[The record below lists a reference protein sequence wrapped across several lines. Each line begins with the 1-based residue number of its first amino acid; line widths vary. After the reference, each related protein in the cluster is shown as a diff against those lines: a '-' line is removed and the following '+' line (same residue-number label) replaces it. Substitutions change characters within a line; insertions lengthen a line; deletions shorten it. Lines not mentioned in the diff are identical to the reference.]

1 MSLQVLEQGTA
12 VVDPK
17 AVAFDVDGVLADT
30 MGLFLR
36 IASEEYRID
45 RVSYEDITCYELRE
59 CLPIDPKIID
69 AIIGRLLDG
78 TYAHPLQPIPGAAR
92 VIGRLAETT
101 GQVVFVTARPYP
113 GPIEDWI
120 QNHLG
125 LLRDRFELV
134 TTGAFE
140 AKAQALLEKGIRHFV
155 DDRLETCFHLQECGI
170 DPIVFRQPWNRKP
183 HPFREVASWE
193 EIQSLIAWPTSGG
206 NGE

>member
-1 MSLQVLEQGTA
+1 MDHHLLKQGA
-12 VVDPK
+12 SVIDPE

-36 IASEEYRID
+36 IAFEQYRID
-45 RVSYEDITCYELRE
+45 RVSYEDITCYELSE

-69 AIIGRLLDG
+69 AIIGMLLDG
-78 TYAHPLQPIPGAAR
+78 TYEHPLQPIPGAAQ

-125 LLRDRFELV
+125 LPRQRFELV

-140 AKAQALLEKGIRHFV
+140 AKAQALLEKEIRHFV
-155 DDRLETCFHLQECGI
+155 DDRLETCFHLRECGVE
-170 DPIVFRQPWNRKP
+170 PIVFRQPWNRKP
-183 HPFREVASWE
+183 HPFREVGSWE
-193 EIQSLIAWPTSGG
+193 EIQSLIAWPA
-206 NGE
+206 